1 MLRPVS
7 AAQRVIGEPLGKG
20 EHTGSPLRVAV
31 SRHRSVGIARL
42 KRLGIKENEHGINQ
56 KIAGAN
62 LFMPYGYLCP
72 WDIGA
77 DLKPR
82 PARVQG
88 L

>member
-7 AAQRVIGEPLGKG
+7 GAQRVIGEPFAKGEPLSKG

-31 SRHRSVGIARL
+31 SGHQSVGIARL

-56 KIAGAN
+56 KIVGVS

-72 WDIGA
+72 
-77 DLKPR
+77 
-82 PARVQG
+82 
-88 L
+88 